1 MVPKGTAFI
10 LLLHNSDLTFK
21 VDLMKQDVLLVIIN
35 HGRCHWTLLVSM
47 RYAIYMYVH
56 DSSYNATL

>member
-10 LLLHNSDLTFK
+10 LLHNSDLTFK

-47 RYAIYMYVH
+47 LYTIYMYVH